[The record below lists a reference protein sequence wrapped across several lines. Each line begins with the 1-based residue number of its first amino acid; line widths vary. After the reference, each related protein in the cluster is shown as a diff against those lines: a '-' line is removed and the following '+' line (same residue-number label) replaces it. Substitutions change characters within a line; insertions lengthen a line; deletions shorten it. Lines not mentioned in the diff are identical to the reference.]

1 MILWWRSCDQG
12 HVLYLKISV
21 THFYPNFDWA
31 SESKPLIYFFLK
43 FQILSSSLKFGQTM
57 KSTQIFNIVSFE
69 LPIKLDDQLDSI
81 SGNRFLQANF
91 IIFFIGFGIFSAK
104 WVNLLVNSRV

>member
-1 MILWWRSCDQG
+1 
-12 HVLYLKISV
+12 
-21 THFYPNFDWA
+21 
-31 SESKPLIYFFLK
+31 
-43 FQILSSSLKFGQTM
+43 M

-91 IIFFIGFGIFSAK
+91 IIFSSDLASSRLSEWIYWSILEFS
-104 WVNLLVNSRV
+104 

>member
-1 MILWWRSCDQG
+1 MNYG
-12 HVLYLKISV
+12 
-21 THFYPNFDWA
+21 NFDRA
-31 SESKPLIYFFLK
+31 TESKPKKCIFFLFK
-43 FQILSSSLKFGQTM
+43 ILSVSLKFGQTM

-91 IIFFIGFGIFSAK
+91 ISFFHRI
-104 WVNLLVNSRV
+104 WHLLG